1 MRSERETRRLIVW
14 AVAALLAGV
23 VALWV
28 LYLVRAV
35 LLVLYV
41 SALLAIGFSPVVRW
55 LERGRFGTTRFGLPR
70 WAALLIFY
78 LGFLG
83 LIAAVVA
90 VVLPPLAAQSHA
102 LWLAMPTY
110 ADRLQTLAEDTGLLA
125 PGWTRQELLSQLPA
139 PSLAVSGLLGALQS
153 AIGVAGAL
161 VTVLVLPYYLLLEAE
176 DLHRGLLR
184 LVSPGQRPAVARVT
198 RNVAVKVG
206 AWLGGQVL
214 LACVIGTTATL
225 GLWIL
230 GVPYFYVLGLVA
242 GVGEF
247 VPVVG
252 PIVAAIPAVLMGWTV
267 SLKVALLV
275 GAYFAVQQ
283 SVENH
288 LLVPRIMQRQ
298 VGLSAVMVIAALLVG
313 SDLLGVVG
321 ALLAV
326 PTAAIAQVL
335 VQEFLERDD
344 A

>member
-1 MRSERETRRLIVW
+1 MRPEREARRLITW

-28 LYLVRAV
+28 LFLVRAV

-41 SALLAIGFSPVVRW
+41 SVLLAIGFSPAVRW
-55 LERGRFGTTRFGLPR
+55 LERRRFGAGRFLPR
-70 WAALLIFY
+70 WAALLVFY
-78 LGFLG
+78 LGFIG
-83 LIAAVVA
+83 LIAAVIG
-90 VVLPPLAAQSHA
+90 VVLPPLTAQSRA
-102 LWLAMPTY
+102 LWQAMPTY
-110 ADRLQTLAEDTGLLA
+110 ADNLQRLAEEAGLLA
-125 PGWTRQELLSQLPA
+125 PGWTWQELLSQLPS

-153 AIGVAGAL
+153 AVGAVGAI
-161 VTVLVLPYYLLLEAE
+161 VTIVVLPYYMLLEAE
-176 DLHRGLLR
+176 DLHRGLLK
-184 LVSPGQRPAVARVT
+184 LVSRGRRPAVARVT

-206 AWLGGQVL
+206 AWLGGQIL
-214 LACVIGTTATL
+214 LAFVIGTTATI

-242 GVGEF
+242 GIGEF
-247 VPVVG
+247 VPVIG

-267 SLKVALLV
+267 SFQVALFV
-275 GAYFAVQQ
+275 AGYFAVQQ

-288 LLVPRIMQRQ
+288 LLVPRVMERQ
-298 VGLSAVMVIAALLVG
+298 VGLSAVMVIVALLIG

-326 PTAAIAQVL
+326 PTAAIVQVL